1 MNPLKSL
8 LPLFAL
14 LITSHTMA
22 AEEAPNG
29 QWSGEGELGYVAARG
44 NTETETVTGKLT
56 FGLKTENWT
65 HELGLSA
72 LRTIAEDPD
81 TGEEEETAD
90 RYQVTGQSN
99 YRFDERRYVF
109 GAFRHEEDQFSGYE
123 NQSALTAGYGHAF
136 FDSKELML
144 KVEIGAGQRWSE
156 LDTGEEIEESILRL
170 RGDHAW
176 QIADNA
182 RWTNELLV
190 ESGEDNTFSEFST
203 GLKFDL
209 NSKLAF
215 KFAYVVRENSD
226 VPADREKRDTLTTIN
241 LVFAF

>member
-1 MNPLKSL
+1 MNPLRSL
-8 LPLFAL
+8 LPCFTVL
-14 LITSHTMA
+14 LASNAMA
-22 AEEAPNG
+22 AEETPNEH
-29 QWSGEGELGYVAARG
+29 WSGEGELGYVAARG
-44 NTETETVTGKLT
+44 NTNSETVTGKLT
-56 FGLKTENWT
+56 FGYKTENWA

-72 LRTIAEDPD
+72 LRTIAEDQT

-90 RYQVTGQSN
+90 RYQFTGQSN

-109 GAFRHEEDQFSGYE
+109 GAYRYEQDQFSGYD

-136 FDSKELML
+136 FDTDAL
-144 KVEIGAGQRWSE
+144 KLKFEIGAGQRWSE
-156 LDTGEEIEESILRL
+156 LDTGEEIEESIVRF

-190 ESGEDNTFSEFST
+190 ESVEDNTFSEFST
-203 GLKFDL
+203 GLKFNL

-215 KFAYVVRENSD
+215 KFAYLVRENSD
-226 VPADREKRDTLTTIN
+226 VPVDREKRDTLTTIN